1 VAALSGIERERS
13 VGIDSYAS
21 APLPLHPTG
30 LFQSRWIDFHVRELA
45 EDGVAL
51 SLTDVPQQADALA
64 PLAHR
69 HLCSFVM
76 CKENRTTSDAL
87 RQVAAAAGVPLSSL
101 AVAGAKD
108 KRAVTVQRVTG
119 RGIDAPKL
127 LRVNDKWT
135 AAGSRVRVGHFA
147 AADRSLGLDQARGNQ
162 FVVILRD
169 LEVTS
174 TCHEAHAQAPAGG
187 AAGEADGDGTASIF
201 GNSEG
206 LGEEA
211 WRRSGRAVA
220 GEGLGEEALRGA
232 CSAALSRVAAG
243 GFVNYF
249 GLQRFGSGEGV
260 ATHAVGALL
269 LRGAFRRGLQAILDP
284 TAPGLSA
291 AERAA
296 RAHYGATAD
305 AAAALRLLPRRGGQT
320 LTQRLLSSYA
330 ARLSAAST
338 AAADT
343 AVAGTAVADT
353 AVADTAVADT
363 AVADKAVAGTAV
375 AGTAVAGTAVAD
387 MAAAGATVV
396 GATTWP
402 SAVAASAAHAS
413 AHRGAASAGALEASA
428 LEAAA
433 AHASAHHGAA
443 SAGALEAS
451 ALEDAAAHASAHH
464 GAASAGTLEASALED
479 AAAETTLWRLPF
491 RERLLYVNALQSFAF
506 NRAASYRIRM
516 NASAPIEGDLV
527 WGMNASAPIEGDL
540 VWAAAGGGGAH
551 DGAQLGAHDGA
562 IAEDEGADVSAVVGA
577 DAVEGADDVE
587 GSAAADGFEDDGGG
601 AVASVS
607 VGPAVRARALLPPA
621 VKVLSAAEAA
631 SGRYTLA
638 DVLLPLP
645 GHFATYP
652 LSATECLPH
661 QVTFHHLSPE
671 CH

>member
-1 VAALSGIERERS
+1 MPKRPRPSEGVAALSGIERERS
-13 VGIDSYAS
+13 VGIDSYAT
-21 APLPLHPTG
+21 APLALHPTG

-108 KRAVTVQRVTG
+108 KRAVTVQRVPG

-127 LRVNDKWT
+127 LRVNDKWI

-169 LEVTS
+169 LAVTS

-211 WRRSGRAVA
+211 LRRSGRAVA

-232 CSAALSRVAAG
+232 CSAALTRVAAG

-260 ATHAVGALL
+260 PTHAVGALL

-320 LTQRLLSSYA
+320 LTQRLLSFYA

-338 AAADT
+338 AAAGTAVVGT

-353 AVADTAVADT
+353 AL
-363 AVADKAVAGTAV
+363 
-375 AGTAVAGTAVAD
+375 AD

-396 GATTWP
+396 GARTWP
-402 SAVAASAAHAS
+402 SAVAASAAHAI
-413 AHRGAASAGALEASA
+413 
-428 LEAAA
+428 
-433 AHASAHHGAA
+433 AHHGAA
-443 SAGALEAS
+443 SAS
-451 ALEDAAAHASAHH
+451 
-464 GAASAGTLEASALED
+464 TLEASALED
-479 AAAETTLWRLPF
+479 AAAETTLWRFPF

-516 NASAPIEGDLV
+516 NASTPIEGDLV
-527 WGMNASAPIEGDL
+527 W
-540 VWAAAGGGGAH
+540 VAAGGGGAH
-551 DGAQLGAHDGA
+551 DGAHLGAHDGA
-562 IAEDEGADVSAVVGA
+562 IAEDEDADVSAVVG
-577 DAVEGADDVE
+577 
-587 GSAAADGFEDDGGG
+587 S
-601 AVASVS
+601 
-607 VGPAVRARALLPPA
+607 RR
-621 VKVLSAAEAA
+621 
-631 SGRYTLA
+631 R
-638 DVLLPLP
+638 
-645 GHFATYP
+645 
-652 LSATECLPH
+652 
-661 QVTFHHLSPE
+661 
-671 CH
+671 

>member
-1 VAALSGIERERS
+1 MPKRARSSDEGVAALSGIERERS

-45 EDGVAL
+45 EDGAAL
-51 SLTDVPQQADALA
+51 SLTDVPQQADALV

-69 HLCSFVM
+69 TTLCSFVM

-147 AADRSLGLDQARGNQ
+147 AAERSLGLDQARGNQ

-169 LEVTS
+169 LEVAP
-174 TCHEAHAQAPAGG
+174 TCLEAHTQATAGG
-187 AAGEADGDGTASIF
+187 AAGEAGGDEPAAIC

-206 LGEEA
+206 LDEEEL
-211 WRRSGRAVA
+211 RR
-220 GEGLGEEALRGA
+220 A

-260 ATHAVGALL
+260 PTHAVGALL

-284 TAPGLSA
+284 TSPGLSA

-338 AAADT
+338 AVADTAAADT
-343 AVAGTAVADT
+343 AAADS
-353 AVADTAVADT
+353 
-363 AVADKAVAGTAV
+363 
-375 AGTAVAGTAVAD
+375 
-387 MAAAGATVV
+387 MVV
-396 GATTWP
+396 GAATRP

-413 AHRGAASAGALEASA
+413 AHHGTASAGA
-428 LEAAA
+428 
-433 AHASAHHGAA
+433 
-443 SAGALEAS
+443 
-451 ALEDAAAHASAHH
+451 
-464 GAASAGTLEASALED
+464 LEASALED

-516 NASAPIEGDLV
+516 AG
-527 WGMNASAPIEGDL
+527 APIEGDL
-540 VWAAAGGGGAH
+540 VWAPSREIGAPSREIGAPSREIGAPIDGDLAWAA
-551 DGAQLGAHDGA
+551 
-562 IAEDEGADVSAVVGA
+562 AEDGGGA

-587 GSAAADGFEDDGGG
+587 GLAAADGSEDDGGV

-607 VGPAVRARALLPPA
+607 AGPAVRARALLPPA
-621 VKVLSAAEAA
+621 VKVLSTAEAA
-631 SGRYTLA
+631 SGRYSLA

-645 GHFATYP
+645 GHLDTFP
-652 LSATECLPH
+652 LSATECLPY
-661 QVTFHHLSPE
+661 QVTPSPTHILSATE

>member
-1 VAALSGIERERS
+1 MPKRPRTSEVVAALSGIERERS

-206 LGEEA
+206 LGEVA

-343 AVAGTAVADT
+343 AVAGTAVAGTAVADT

-363 AVADKAVAGTAV
+363 AVADT
-375 AGTAVAGTAVAD
+375 
-387 MAAAGATVV
+387 AAAGATVV
-396 GATTWP
+396 GA
-402 SAVAASAAHAS
+402 ASAAHAS
-413 AHRGAASAGALEASA
+413 DHHGARPSAVATS
-428 LEAAA
+428 A

-443 SAGALEAS
+443 SAGA
-451 ALEDAAAHASAHH
+451 
-464 GAASAGTLEASALED
+464 LEASALED

-516 NASAPIEGDLV
+516 NASTPIEGDLVWGMNASAPIEGDLV

-551 DGAQLGAHDGA
+551 DGAHLGAHDGA
-562 IAEDEGADVSAVVGA
+562 ITEDEGADVSAVVGA

>member
-1 VAALSGIERERS
+1 MPKRARSSDEGVAALSGIERERS

-45 EDGVAL
+45 EDGAAL

-69 HLCSFVM
+69 TLCSFVM

-147 AADRSLGLDQARGNQ
+147 AAERSLGLDQARGNQ

-169 LEVTS
+169 LEVAP
-174 TCHEAHAQAPAGG
+174 TCLEAHTQATAGG
-187 AAGEADGDGTASIF
+187 AAGEAGGDEPAAIC

-206 LGEEA
+206 LD
-211 WRRSGRAVA
+211 
-220 GEGLGEEALRGA
+220 EEALRRA

-260 ATHAVGALL
+260 PTHAVGALL

-284 TAPGLSA
+284 TSPGLSA

-338 AAADT
+338 A
-343 AVAGTAVADT
+343 VADT
-353 AVADTAVADT
+353 A
-363 AVADKAVAGTAV
+363 
-375 AGTAVAGTAVAD
+375 
-387 MAAAGATVV
+387 AAGSMVGGAATR
-396 GATTWP
+396 P
-402 SAVAASAAHAS
+402 SAVAAS
-413 AHRGAASAGALEASA
+413 
-428 LEAAA
+428 A

-443 SAGALEAS
+443 SAGA
-451 ALEDAAAHASAHH
+451 
-464 GAASAGTLEASALED
+464 LEASALED

-516 NASAPIEGDLV
+516 AGAPIG
-527 WGMNASAPIEGDL
+527 GDL
-540 VWAAAGGGGAH
+540 VWAPSREIGAPSREIGAPSREVVSGRPLRPARRVSSTACLRVAPERRRPLVHRPDRRSRALRFGCPRAQSHCHVDGAVPSSTSSAADVLAAARRNRHGRRSRRRL
-551 DGAQLGAHDGA
+551 GAQLGAQTRRSRRRLGA
-562 IAEDEGADVSAVVGA
+562 QLGAQTLR
-577 DAVEGADDVE
+577 
-587 GSAAADGFEDDGGG
+587 
-601 AVASVS
+601 VA
-607 VGPAVRARALLPPA
+607 GKL
-621 VKVLSAAEAA
+621 
-631 SGRYTLA
+631 
-638 DVLLPLP
+638 
-645 GHFATYP
+645 
-652 LSATECLPH
+652 
-661 QVTFHHLSPE
+661 
-671 CH
+671 

>member
-1 VAALSGIERERS
+1 MPKRARSSDEGVAALSGIERERS

-45 EDGVAL
+45 EDGAAL

-69 HLCSFVM
+69 TLCSFVM

-147 AADRSLGLDQARGNQ
+147 AAERSLGLDQARGNQ

-169 LEVTS
+169 LEVAP
-174 TCHEAHAQAPAGG
+174 TCLEAHTQATAGG
-187 AAGEADGDGTASIF
+187 AAGEAGGDEPAAIC

-206 LGEEA
+206 LD
-211 WRRSGRAVA
+211 
-220 GEGLGEEALRGA
+220 EEALRRA

-260 ATHAVGALL
+260 PTHAVGALL

-284 TAPGLSA
+284 TSPGLSA

-338 AAADT
+338 AVADT
-343 AVAGTAVADT
+343 AAADT
-353 AVADTAVADT
+353 AVADTAAADT
-363 AVADKAVAGTAV
+363 AAADTA
-375 AGTAVAGTAVAD
+375 AADTAAAD
-387 MAAAGATVV
+387 TAAAGSMVV
-396 GATTWP
+396 GAATRP
-402 SAVAASAAHAS
+402 SAVAAS
-413 AHRGAASAGALEASA
+413 
-428 LEAAA
+428 A

-443 SAGALEAS
+443 SAGA
-451 ALEDAAAHASAHH
+451 
-464 GAASAGTLEASALED
+464 LEASALED

-516 NASAPIEGDLV
+516 AG
-527 WGMNASAPIEGDL
+527 APIEGDL
-540 VWAAAGGGGAH
+540 VWAPGRDIGAPSREIGAPIDGDLVWAA
-551 DGAQLGAHDGA
+551 
-562 IAEDEGADVSAVVGA
+562 AEDGGGA

-587 GSAAADGFEDDGGG
+587 GSAAADGSEDDGGV

-607 VGPAVRARALLPPA
+607 AGPAVRARALLPPA
-621 VKVLSAAEAA
+621 VKVLSTAEAA

-645 GHFATYP
+645 GHLATFP
-652 LSATECLPH
+652 LSATECLPY
-661 QVTFHHLSPE
+661 QVTPSPTHILMRATE

>member
-1 VAALSGIERERS
+1 MSIFFTGKNSSSSPLKSHSRNRAPCHASFGHRVIAFAPLLRHFCATMPKRPRTSEGVAALSGIERERS
-13 VGIDSYAS
+13 VGIDSYAT
-21 APLPLHPTG
+21 APLALHPTG

-64 PLAHR
+64 SLAHR

-260 ATHAVGALL
+260 PTHAVGALL

-284 TAPGLSA
+284 TSPGLSA
-291 AERAA
+291 A
-296 RAHYGATAD
+296 
-305 AAAALRLLPRRGGQT
+305 
-320 LTQRLLSSYA
+320 
-330 ARLSAAST
+330 
-338 AAADT
+338 
-343 AVAGTAVADT
+343 
-353 AVADTAVADT
+353 
-363 AVADKAVAGTAV
+363 
-375 AGTAVAGTAVAD
+375 
-387 MAAAGATVV
+387 
-396 GATTWP
+396 
-402 SAVAASAAHAS
+402 
-413 AHRGAASAGALEASA
+413 
-428 LEAAA
+428 
-433 AHASAHHGAA
+433 
-443 SAGALEAS
+443 
-451 ALEDAAAHASAHH
+451 
-464 GAASAGTLEASALED
+464 
-479 AAAETTLWRLPF
+479 
-491 RERLLYVNALQSFAF
+491 
-506 NRAASYRIRM
+506 
-516 NASAPIEGDLV
+516 
-527 WGMNASAPIEGDL
+527 
-540 VWAAAGGGGAH
+540 
-551 DGAQLGAHDGA
+551 
-562 IAEDEGADVSAVVGA
+562 
-577 DAVEGADDVE
+577 
-587 GSAAADGFEDDGGG
+587 
-601 AVASVS
+601 
-607 VGPAVRARALLPPA
+607 
-621 VKVLSAAEAA
+621 
-631 SGRYTLA
+631 
-638 DVLLPLP
+638 
-645 GHFATYP
+645 
-652 LSATECLPH
+652 
-661 QVTFHHLSPE
+661 
-671 CH
+671 

>member
-1 VAALSGIERERS
+1 MPKRPRTSEGVAALSGIERERS

-206 LGEEA
+206 LGQEA

-232 CSAALSRVAAG
+232 CTAALSRVAAG

-269 LRGAFRRGLQAILDP
+269 LRGAFRQGLQAILDP

-291 AERAA
+291 AERVA

-338 AAADT
+338 AAA
-343 AVAGTAVADT
+343 GT
-353 AVADTAVADT
+353 
-363 AVADKAVAGTAV
+363 AVAGTAV
-375 AGTAVAGTAVAD
+375 AGTAVAGAAVAGTAVADTAVAD

-396 GATTWP
+396 GAATWP
-402 SAVAASAAHAS
+402 SAVAASAAH
-413 AHRGAASAGALEASA
+413 G
-428 LEAAA
+428 
-433 AHASAHHGAA
+433 SAHHGAA
-443 SAGALEAS
+443 SAS
-451 ALEDAAAHASAHH
+451 
-464 GAASAGTLEASALED
+464 TLEASALED

-516 NASAPIEGDLV
+516 NAST
-527 WGMNASAPIEGDL
+527 PIEGDL

-551 DGAQLGAHDGA
+551 DGAHLGAHDGA
-562 IAEDEGADVSAVVGA
+562 ITEDEGADVSAVVGA

-587 GSAAADGFEDDGGG
+587 GSAAADGFEDDGGGAHGG

>member
-1 VAALSGIERERS
+1 MPKRARSSDEGVAALSGIERERS

-45 EDGVAL
+45 EDGAAL

-69 HLCSFVM
+69 TLCSFVM

-147 AADRSLGLDQARGNQ
+147 AAERSLGLDQARGNQ

-169 LEVTS
+169 LEVAP
-174 TCHEAHAQAPAGG
+174 TCLEAHTQATAGG
-187 AAGEADGDGTASIF
+187 AAGEAGGDEPAAIC

-206 LGEEA
+206 LD
-211 WRRSGRAVA
+211 
-220 GEGLGEEALRGA
+220 EEALRRA

-260 ATHAVGALL
+260 PTHAVGALL

-284 TAPGLSA
+284 TSPGLSA

-338 AAADT
+338 AVADT
-343 AVAGTAVADT
+343 AAAETAVADT
-353 AVADTAVADT
+353 AVADTAAADT
-363 AVADKAVAGTAV
+363 AAADTA
-375 AGTAVAGTAVAD
+375 AADTAAADTAAAD
-387 MAAAGATVV
+387 TAAAGSMVV
-396 GATTWP
+396 GAATRP
-402 SAVAASAAHAS
+402 SAVAAS
-413 AHRGAASAGALEASA
+413 
-428 LEAAA
+428 A

-443 SAGALEAS
+443 SAGA
-451 ALEDAAAHASAHH
+451 
-464 GAASAGTLEASALED
+464 LEASALED

-516 NASAPIEGDLV
+516 AG
-527 WGMNASAPIEGDL
+527 APIEGDL
-540 VWAAAGGGGAH
+540 VWAPSREIGAPSREIGAPSREIGAPIDGDLVWAA
-551 DGAQLGAHDGA
+551 
-562 IAEDEGADVSAVVGA
+562 AEDGGGA

-587 GSAAADGFEDDGGG
+587 GLAAADGSEDDGGA

-607 VGPAVRARALLPPA
+607 AGPAVRARALLPPA
-621 VKVLSAAEAA
+621 VKVLSTAEAA

-645 GHFATYP
+645 GHLATFPLSATDCLPYQVTP
-652 LSATECLPH
+652 SPTHILSATECH
-661 QVTFHHLSPE
+661 
-671 CH
+671 

>member
-1 VAALSGIERERS
+1 MPKRPRPSEGVAALSGIERERS
-13 VGIDSYAS
+13 VGIDSYAT
-21 APLPLHPTG
+21 APLALHPTG

-108 KRAVTVQRVTG
+108 KRAVTVQRVPG

-127 LRVNDKWT
+127 LRVNDKWI

-220 GEGLGEEALRGA
+220 GEGLDEEALRGA
-232 CSAALSRVAAG
+232 CTAALTRVAAG

-260 ATHAVGALL
+260 PTHAVGALL

-284 TAPGLSA
+284 TSPGLSA

-320 LTQRLLSSYA
+320 LTHRLLSSYA
-330 ARLSAAST
+330 ARLSAANT

-343 AVAGTAVADT
+343 DVAGTAVADT
-353 AVADTAVADT
+353 AVADTAAAD
-363 AVADKAVAGTAV
+363 
-375 AGTAVAGTAVAD
+375 
-387 MAAAGATVV
+387 ATVV
-396 GATTWP
+396 GAATWP
-402 SAVAASAAHAS
+402 SAVAAST
-413 AHRGAASAGALEASA
+413 
-428 LEAAA
+428 

-443 SAGALEAS
+443 PAS
-451 ALEDAAAHASAHH
+451 
-464 GAASAGTLEASALED
+464 TVEASALED

-516 NASAPIEGDLV
+516 H
-527 WGMNASAPIEGDL
+527 ASAPIEGDL

-551 DGAQLGAHDGA
+551 NGAHSGAQDGA
-562 IAEDEGADVSAVVGA
+562 IAVEDEGADVSAVVGA

-587 GSAAADGFEDDGGG
+587 GSAAADGSEDDGGG

-661 QVTFHHLSPE
+661 QVTFHQLTSE

>member
-1 VAALSGIERERS
+1 MPKRARSSDEGVAALSGIERERS

-45 EDGVAL
+45 EDGAAL

-69 HLCSFVM
+69 TLCSFVM

-147 AADRSLGLDQARGNQ
+147 AAERSLGLDQARGNQ

-187 AAGEADGDGTASIF
+187 AAGEAEGDGPASIF

-220 GEGLGEEALRGA
+220 GEGLDEEALRRA

-260 ATHAVGALL
+260 PTHAVGALL

-284 TAPGLSA
+284 TSPGLSA

-338 AAADT
+338 A
-343 AVAGTAVADT
+343 VAGTAAAD
-353 AVADTAVADT
+353 
-363 AVADKAVAGTAV
+363 
-375 AGTAVAGTAVAD
+375 TAVAD
-387 MAAAGATVV
+387 MAAADTAAADTAAADTAAADTAAADTAAAGSMVV
-396 GATTWP
+396 GAATRP
-402 SAVAASAAHAS
+402 SAVAAS
-413 AHRGAASAGALEASA
+413 
-428 LEAAA
+428 A

-443 SAGALEAS
+443 SAGA
-451 ALEDAAAHASAHH
+451 
-464 GAASAGTLEASALED
+464 LEASALED

-516 NASAPIEGDLV
+516 AGAPIGGDLV
-527 WGMNASAPIEGDL
+527 WAPSREIGAPSREIGAPSREIGAPIDGDL
-540 VWAAAGGGGAH
+540 VWAAAEDGG
-551 DGAQLGAHDGA
+551 
-562 IAEDEGADVSAVVGA
+562 GA

-587 GSAAADGFEDDGGG
+587 GSAAADGSEDDGGV
-601 AVASVS
+601 AVASVFA
-607 VGPAVRARALLPPA
+607 GPAVRARALLPPA
-621 VKVLSAAEAA
+621 VKVLSTAEAA

-645 GHFATYP
+645 GHLATFP
-652 LSATECLPH
+652 LSATECLPY
-661 QVTFHHLSPE
+661 QVTPSPTHILSATE